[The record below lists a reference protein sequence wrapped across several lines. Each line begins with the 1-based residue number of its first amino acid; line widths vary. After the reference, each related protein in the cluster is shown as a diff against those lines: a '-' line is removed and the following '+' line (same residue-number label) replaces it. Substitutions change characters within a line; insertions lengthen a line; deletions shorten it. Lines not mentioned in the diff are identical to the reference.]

1 MTFPPIADIKK
12 ELQHTDAD
20 VLIALCLRLAKYK
33 KENKEL
39 LGYLLFESQ
48 NESSYVRQIKE
59 DIDTQFDELRGKNA
73 YLLKKMLR
81 KILRF
86 TNRHIKYSN
95 AAETDLELRIYFC
108 RKVKDAHVPLKSSPT
123 LYNLYHG
130 QLKKIESTLAKL
142 PEDIQGDYTNAIEL
156 IR

>member
-1 MTFPPIADIKK
+1 MTFPSIAEIKK
-12 ELQHTDAD
+12 ELQHTDAEG
-20 VLIALCLRLAKYK
+20 LMSLCLRLAKYK

-48 NESSYVRQIKE
+48 NETSYVHQIKE
-59 DIDTQFDELRGKNA
+59 DLNTQFNELRGKNA

-86 TNRHIKYSN
+86 TNRHINYSN
-95 AAETDLELRIYFC
+95 VAETELELRIYFC
-108 RKVKDAHVPLKSSPT
+108 QKVKDTHVPLKSSPT

-130 QLKKIESTLAKL
+130 QLKKIEAILDKL
-142 PEDIQGDYTNAIEL
+142 PEDLQGDYTNAIQTIL
-156 IR
+156 